1 MKVVFLHALPLD
13 ERMWEPQLEALDGH
27 AVDSPRLYGL
37 GTSIDEWATAVLG
50 GVDGRFAVVGSSMG
64 GYCALAIASKAPER
78 LTGVVL
84 AGSRADPDAPERR
97 PGRERWLER
106 IAEEGAEGLW
116 AEMGPAVFGNL
127 TGDVAERV
135 RSLALSQDPPG
146 LTNAVV
152 AIRDRKDTRDVAAA
166 LPCPLLVAQGS
177 LEPFV
182 PPDVARELADSA
194 PDGRLE
200 VFEGA
205 GHVPNMEQ
213 PERFNQVLLD
223 FLGEA

>member
-1 MKVVFLHALPLD
+1 MKVVLLHALPLD
-13 ERMWEPQLEALDGH
+13 ERMWEPQRDALDGH
-27 AVDSPRLYGL
+27 EVETPRLYEL
-37 GTSIDEWATAVLG
+37 GSSMDEWATALLG
-50 GVDGRFAVVGSSMG
+50 GTEGRFAVVGSSMG
-64 GYCALAIASKAPER
+64 GYCALAIARRAPQR

-97 PGRERWLER
+97 PVRERWLER

-127 TGDVAERV
+127 TGDLADHV
-135 RSLALSQDPPG
+135 RSLALSQDTPG

-152 AIRDRKDTRDVAAA
+152 AIRDREDTRDVVAA
-166 LPCPLLVAQGS
+166 LPCPLLVAHGS

-182 PPDVARELADSA
+182 PLDVAKELADSA

-205 GHVPNMEQ
+205 GHVPNLEQ
-213 PERFNQVLLD
+213 PERFNQVLLE
-223 FLGEA
+223 FLART